1 MHDDIA
7 DGRLSPAVLRSF
19 TTVAERLHADHPEVS
34 TETISRQLLLAF
46 HRTDHAR
53 VHTFRTLL
61 AERDVRSELARS
73 AGAFSLDLSA

>member
-19 TTVAERLHADHPEVS
+19 TTVAERLHADHPEVP
-34 TETISRQLLLAF
+34 TETISGQLLLAF
-46 HRTDHAR
+46 HRTDDAR

-61 AERDVRSELARS
+61 AERDVRAELSRS
-73 AGAFSLDLSA
+73 SGSVPLDLSA